1 MNAPAWLMAVTTCL
15 FLGLASGC
23 SSDSNGDAPVS
34 PEGKPAEN
42 EDASPA
48 ATADQSVAEPENGA
62 DTASLAGTSWRL
74 VEIKSMDDSV
84 YAPEDPDRYTLTF
97 GSDGS
102 MSVTADCNRGT
113 GSWKSE
119 SAGQLQFGVIAATQA
134 MCPPN
139 SLHDRF
145 MGQFEWVRSY
155 VLKDGH
161 LFLAT
166 MADGSIIEFE
176 PLSRAPVVAMVL
188 DEEVRASSADEMQ
201 EVILARLFGRY
212 ASKRDIAAEPSE
224 IQAWIDALSRA
235 KNQDRSEKEARLAD
249 LEGQLEGEGLSTTE
263 RASLESEA
271 AQLEGF
277 LEGLDEGSQLTA
289 EERAQLKEMEQAM
302 ARSIIE
308 RWKLNRSLHREY
320 GGRIIFQ
327 QMGPEPIDA
336 YREFLEEKQA
346 EGAFVILAPE
356 FEGGFWRYFT
366 NDSMHSFVEPGSEAE
381 AKAFKIPPWEQFSAG
396 E

>member
-1 MNAPAWLMAVTTCL
+1 MKATSRLLAIVIPI
-15 FLGLASGC
+15 FLVMTSGC
-23 SSDSNGDAPVS
+23 SSDASGDAPAGQNV
-34 PEGKPAEN
+34 EPASAQN
-42 EDASPA
+42 GSPA

-62 DTASLAGTSWRL
+62 DTGSLAGTSWRL

-84 YAPEDPDRYTLTF
+84 YAPENPDHYTLTF

-176 PLSRAPVVAMVL
+176 PLSRAPVVATVL

-212 ASKRDIAAEPSE
+212 ASKHDIAAEPSE
-224 IQAWIDALSRA
+224 IQAWIDALNRA
-235 KNQDRSEKEARLAD
+235 KNQDRSEKEARLAELEERLETED
-249 LEGQLEGEGLSTTE
+249 LSANVREPLQ
-263 RASLESEA
+263 SEA

-277 LEGLDEGSQLTA
+277 LEALDVGSDLTA
-289 EERAQLKEMEQAM
+289 EESAQLEEMEQAM

-308 RWKLNRSLHREY
+308 RWKLNRSLYREY

-327 QMGPEPIDA
+327 QLGPEPIDA
-336 YREFLEEKQA
+336 YREFLEERQA
-346 EGAFVILAPE
+346 EGAFAILEPE
-356 FEGGFWRYFT
+356 FESGFWRYFT
-366 NDSMHSFVEPGSEAE
+366 NDSMHSFVEPGSEVE
-381 AKAFKIPPWEQFSAG
+381 ANAFEVPPWEQFSAG